1 MQWIAD
7 NQEDENIVYVASLW
21 AIMWMLPTDLT
32 QWANANTAWSILKS
46 NGVPF
51 RLTAGNHD
59 GAPSNTGNLNTYFGY
74 GRMTGNPYVAGHYGS
89 DNDNHYVLF
98 ESSGLKFIVLFIEY
112 DATMTATNHPVL
124 QWANQ
129 QLSTYSE
136 YRGIIVSHNMLQGGT
151 STSFSTQGQIIYD
164 ALKGNPNLFLML
176 GGHLDVAARRTDTF
190 NGNTVYTLRSD
201 YQTVDSQ
208 QSGYLRIMRFSPAD
222 DMIYINTYSPTQNK
236 FYDKADAAQNNFN
249 LPYAMDGSGF
259 EIIGTASGVASGST
273 ASISWPGLNP
283 NEQYEWFAIVSDS
296 THQTPGNPGHLQLHP
311 LIRLPPVKMSP

>member
-1 MQWIAD
+1 
-7 NQEDENIVYVASLW
+7 
-21 AIMWMLPTDLT
+21 
-32 QWANANTAWSILKS
+32 
-46 NGVPF
+46 
-51 RLTAGNHD
+51 
-59 GAPSNTGNLNTYFGY
+59 
-74 GRMTGNPYVAGHYGS
+74 MTGNPYVAGHYGS

-112 DATMTATNHPVL
+112 DATMTATNYPVL

-296 THQTPGNPGHLQLHP
+296 THQTPGNTWAFTTAPLNQAPTCQNVTLTTDEDTQGSTNPDCTDAEGDPLTYEIVTPAAHGSAVAGGNILSYTPAADYYRTRQLHLQG
-311 LIRLPPVKMSP
+311 